1 MAGVVFHGTLS
12 SKRTGLYNLSWTIG
26 ASGLWLRNDMDIPR
40 NSWCSG
46 KILYCPE
53 VWIWSRSQTGMH
65 SDDVY
70 TVYILTSRMALL
82 SVATVITWY
91 CFGWI
96 ISYPGRTRT
105 PTCWLVESTSQVQ
118 SRQYSWNERPLR
130 VCFFFTGTLW
140 LRIWTCSHA
149 DDMQMLKS
157 CADDM
162 QTSEGLAWTLA
173 TFAATFLSAA
183 SYMLKTNWIYAPSLH
198 LGPEHQNDIN
208 DINWWYHFPIS
219 TQLFIITI
227 ITRYYHL
234 YSFIH
239 S

>member
-1 MAGVVFHGTLS
+1 MAAWRCLPWHFEFQKDRTLQLELNDRCIRAVAQEWLGYSMIFPEIVGVQERSCTVQKSEFDHLS
-12 SKRTGLYNLSWTIG
+12 HWDAFRWWKQS
-26 ASGLWLRNDMDIPR
+26 
-40 NSWCSG
+40 
-46 KILYCPE
+46 
-53 VWIWSRSQTGMH
+53 
-65 SDDVY
+65 
-70 TVYILTSRMALL
+70 ILTSRMALL

-105 PTCWLVESTSQVQ
+105 PTCWFVESTSQVQ
-118 SRQYSWNERPLR
+118 SRQYSWNERPLS

-183 SYMLKTNWIYAPSLH
+183 SDMLKTNWIYATSLH
-198 LGPEHQNDIN
+198 LCLEHQNDIN
-208 DINWWYHFPIS
+208 IY
-219 TQLFIITI
+219 
-227 ITRYYHL
+227 
-234 YSFIH
+234 
-239 S
+239 